1 MEQAMVKEWDKVV
14 DKVCH
19 RITSLTMTMMVTVIT
34 LEQTLE
40 GGGNYLSF
48 LFI

>member
-19 RITSLTMTMMVTVIT
+19 RITSLTMMETVIT

-40 GGGNYLSF
+40 GEGNYLSF